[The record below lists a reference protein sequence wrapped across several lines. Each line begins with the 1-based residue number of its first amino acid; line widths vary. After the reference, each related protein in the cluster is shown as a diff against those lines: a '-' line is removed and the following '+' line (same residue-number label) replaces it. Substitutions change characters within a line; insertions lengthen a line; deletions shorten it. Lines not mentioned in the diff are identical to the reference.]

1 MSEEKTSG
9 SENKTNEGHSDLKL
23 SLLMKLNDTF
33 AFKGDRVVLQC
44 SIKSSTSAEVKWFK
58 NHAQLQDSD
67 NYEQTQ
73 DNQCFE
79 LIIKRSVEDT
89 GVYSIEVSS
98 EIGIISSSCQLVACE
113 GSISAKIVPSD
124 HEVFTMGGFGGQE
137 NVSKDF
143 YFTDYIDV
151 GQEQTGISRHIIV
164 TDSVSSCFAMLIN
177 GLFENSSFAFLKH
190 SAWRPKDESSSLS
203 AMELISNILIDL
215 AELIKT
221 NLKTS
226 FNLPEQPDLMHI
238 TNVQMFVA
246 GGDTLDVDNNMRDA
260 LSLLYEKSNSI
271 EIINTI
277 TNMEDNG
284 EILYKEEAIYLCKQ
298 LTNQITILDAAT
310 YVLPSL
316 EEDAS

>member
-79 LIIKRSVEDT
+79 LIIKKVSVEDT

-113 GSISAKIVPSD
+113 
-124 HEVFTMGGFGGQE
+124 
-137 NVSKDF
+137 
-143 YFTDYIDV
+143 DYIDV